1 MAEGHGRPRDREDHV
16 KQYPEPRE
24 VRERLRSLQDE
35 LSRLDSAMQKF
46 RVIQEQ
52 GGADRVVPAEEQA
65 MADAV
70 MKELLEQARRAG
82 EARAA
87 QFRLAQEASQS
98 TLLPGAK
105 RRGVIRL

>member
-46 RVIQEQ
+46 RDMQGQNGAGRDVSADEQ
-52 GGADRVVPAEEQA
+52 SVV
-65 MADAV
+65 DAA